1 MYFLKNFLFG
11 TEMVFCL
18 CWDKNPDLWQDSLVL
33 YWGSQRILKPLA
45 RAQEDRLYNLTTDI
59 KAKLSQEEEFWKDEG
74 VLFSR
79 VTKICVH
86 DLTYVQE
93 FKKKSGMCHYVSKKW
108 WSISLMS
115 NLILSGILDYLN
127 CQCSFQRE
135 KRFVNYTT
143 ALFNAWAMFY
153 FIWAVCLRMIHSVF
167 IHCISVCPVY
177 QCFDL

>member
-1 MYFLKNFLFG
+1 
-11 TEMVFCL
+11 MVFCL

-45 RAQEDRLYNLTTDI
+45 RAQEDRLCNLTTDI
-59 KAKLSQEEEFWKDEG
+59 KAKLSQEEDVEKMREFYFLGLPK
-74 VLFSR
+74 
-79 VTKICVH
+79 
-86 DLTYVQE
+86 YVYMILHMSKNL
-93 FKKKSGMCHYVSKKW
+93 KKKSGMCHYVSKKW

-143 ALFNAWAMFY
+143 ALFNASSMFY

>member
-1 MYFLKNFLFG
+1 
-11 TEMVFCL
+11 MVFCL

-135 KRFVNYTT
+135 KDLLTIQLRYSMHEPCFILFEQFVSEWYTAFLYIVFLFVQYISVLTCRTFVN
-143 ALFNAWAMFY
+143 LMKC
-153 FIWAVCLRMIHSVF
+153 V
-167 IHCISVCPVY
+167 
-177 QCFDL
+177 